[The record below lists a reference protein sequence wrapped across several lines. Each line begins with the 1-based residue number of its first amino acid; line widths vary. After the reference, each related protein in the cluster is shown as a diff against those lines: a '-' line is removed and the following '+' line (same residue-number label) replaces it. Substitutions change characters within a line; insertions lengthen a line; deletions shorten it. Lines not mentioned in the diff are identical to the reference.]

1 MAAFCLIKSIGV
13 NGVHIYVEQN
23 VCVCV
28 RLPRLELIVEKVVY
42 DKLKERAH
50 SLKVEAV

>member
-28 RLPRLELIVEKVVY
+28 CVRVFVLDR
-42 DKLKERAH
+42 EREREREIATVRVD
-50 SLKVEAV
+50 SGESCV